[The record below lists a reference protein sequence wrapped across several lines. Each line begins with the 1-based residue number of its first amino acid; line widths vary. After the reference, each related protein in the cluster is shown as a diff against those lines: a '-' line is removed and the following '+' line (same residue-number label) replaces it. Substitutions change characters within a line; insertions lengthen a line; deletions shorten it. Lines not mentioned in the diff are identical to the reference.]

1 MKLTRDKLLLLAT
14 AGLILLLVWLV
25 WQGKITVPGT
35 EKFDFQTTRLESQ
48 GTSDEASSI
57 ERDLDA
63 TDLSNL
69 DRELTD
75 IEREL
80 SSF

>member
-1 MKLTRDKLLLLAT
+1 MKLTRDKLLLLTT

-25 WQGKITVPGT
+25 WQGKITVPGA

-48 GTSDEASSI
+48 GTSDEVSSI